1 MNKTHQHAN
10 RLKRLAIYILSL
22 MLVFSSLSIS
32 AYADN
37 ADGGGQGAASST
49 NAGGASE
56 NKCGFRMYVV
66 DYNGNL
72 KSKVIDLVYT
82 DPSADMSLST
92 TRIGGGSVSLPSSV
106 YTMPS
111 DMPRPYYHSGSFIG
125 NGQAVKKWMR
135 TKGNDGQQNIITLI
149 EKYLGSNVA
158 ELFLDQSEEYYC
170 VLEPIA
176 WHNIYLSNDK
186 SSNSGVCFYGTFY
199 NWMQLYSKLGLSNGG
214 FTRTLDNN
222 VLGRCLTFEKDQT
235 NLGLTMP
242 TSGGLLDIN
251 TVGSQAFGI
260 QVYSNKD
267 MEGTHTWDYV
277 LGDTPGPAPKSSGK
291 MFIVKNY
298 RTEIKENQYT
308 DDGCF
313 TRELTD
319 STIQIEDE
327 ETYVVVGWK
336 ITNTKG
342 TPDSINWNPPGSVA
356 EQGKRPTTVT
366 IKKPSTTLY
375 VLLER
380 AKLEP
385 EEILDADYIL
395 KESQIARAISLKT
408 TDNDM
413 PILQDY
419 VFNWKFGKLNKCA
432 GHHISGSHNDDCEED
447 CDKDHG
453 HTEYCEFT
461 LQDRNWLFKLLNE
474 NREAYPKNLA
484 FNDFWVDY
492 TNEKAEERT
501 TLEDGTVEVEDRD
514 YKTVLHRG
522 SDSLTI
528 AQWKNENEALD
539 SLEDFNTANSKSP
552 TRKKADYKESIN
564 VSLVDSL
571 EEEDLITTSK
581 GSLGCDLED
590 EAALDNPLSV
600 DVGILYE
607 TYSGAQN
614 GGKLN
619 NEIDNSEMLTIGS
632 AGNKIMSGRMV
643 ESGLSFSF
651 HPYIKMR
658 YDTMNGDGAVTK
670 DNEIFIL
677 SEYLRSLSLNDYAE
691 IEWNKKTLPNMI
703 LSSPQWSTHKT
714 PVSEWGRDSL
724 LPGGAQMILG
734 IRNQDR
740 QEVIAR
746 TYQCILIE
754 DGKEQVDKTWQ
765 SIDGFTKESALQ
777 VHKGYTQSIING
789 LENLSVEQ
797 WQHKDPNSDPFKGIK
812 VYNEA
817 NISSLQNTNDG
828 KASYEDKYY
837 FKDERGIAQ
846 SGCLDVN
853 EGNTSTEYY
862 TFSSDTSGNILMN
875 GSVILTKNQGVESLT
890 GKALAINSRT
900 LVVSK
905 LVDAIER
912 NTGNDP
918 EAKWIADGAWY
929 NEAFDGIT
937 VAISTTVL
945 KTGYIDPF
953 ERVSILDP
961 KLDTKTKTKGD
972 MFSSYMVGQIK
983 MRDYSTVYGMVNM
996 IGEFKGSPILMKDM
1010 DRLYYTKKFY
1020 LSNITVQDLH

>member
-1 MNKTHQHAN
+1 MNKVAN
-10 RLKRLAIYILSL
+10 RLKQLAIYILSFIL
-22 MLVFSSLSIS
+22 LFSSISIS
-32 AYADN
+32 TYADN
-37 ADGGGQGAASST
+37 ADGGGQGSASST

-82 DPSADMSLST
+82 DPSFNKMDRT
-92 TRIGGGSVSLPSSV
+92 TRIGGGTSSE
-106 YTMPS
+106 YKIMPS

-135 TKGNDGQQNIITLI
+135 SKGSDGVQNIVALI
-149 EKYLGSNVA
+149 KKYLGDSA
-158 ELFLDQSEEYYC
+158 HDLFLDQSQEYYC
-170 VLEPIA
+170 VLEPVA
-176 WHNIYLSNDK
+176 WHNVYMSNDK
-186 SSNSGVCFYGTFY
+186 SSNTGYCYYGTFY
-199 NWMQLYSKLGLSNGG
+199 NWMQAYAQLGLPNGG
-214 FTRTLDNN
+214 FTKTLDNN

-260 QVYSNKD
+260 QVYSNRD
-267 MEGTHTWDYV
+267 MEGTHTWDYA
-277 LGDTPGPAPKSSGK
+277 LGATPGAAPKSTGK

-298 RTEIKENQYT
+298 RTEIKEKQYT

-342 TPDSINWNPPGSVA
+342 SPNSINWNPPGSVA
-356 EQGKRPTTVT
+356 EQGERPTTVT

-380 AKLEP
+380 AKIEQ
-385 EEILDADYIL
+385 EDLDADYVL
-395 KESQIARAISLKT
+395 RESQITRAISLKK
-408 TDNDM
+408 TDKNK

-419 VFNWKFGKLNKCA
+419 VFNWKFNKLNICS
-432 GHHISGSHNDDCEED
+432 GHYKSGSHNDDCGED
-447 CDKDHG
+447 CDEDHG
-453 HTEYCEFT
+453 TTEYCVFT
-461 LQDRNWLFKLLNE
+461 LQDKNWLFKLLNE
-474 NREAYPKNLA
+474 NREAYSKNLA
-484 FNDFWVDY
+484 YNNFWVDY
-492 TNEKAEERT
+492 TNEQAKERT
-501 TLEDGTVEVEDRD
+501 TLDAGTAEVNNRD
-514 YKTVLHRG
+514 YKVVLHRG
-522 SDSLTI
+522 SDNLTI
-528 AQWKNENEALD
+528 AQWKNENKALD
-539 SLEDFNTANSKSP
+539 SLDNFNTANSKSP
-552 TRKKADYKESIN
+552 TRKKADYTESIN
-564 VSLVDSL
+564 INLVDSL
-571 EEEDLITTSK
+571 DEEDLTTTST
-581 GSLGCDLED
+581 GSLGCALED

-607 TYSGAQN
+607 TYSGSQN

-619 NEIDNSEMLTIGS
+619 TEVNSNEMLTIGS
-632 AGNKIMSGRMV
+632 VGNKIVSGRMV

-658 YDTMNGDGAVTK
+658 YDTMNSSGGITK
-670 DNEIFIL
+670 DNEIYIL

-691 IEWNKKTLPNMI
+691 IEWNKTTSPNMI
-703 LSSPQWSTHKT
+703 LSSPQWSIHNT
-714 PVSEWGRDSL
+714 PVTKWGRDAL
-724 LPGGAQMILG
+724 LPGGAQMLLG
-734 IRNQDR
+734 IKKQDR
-740 QEVIAR
+740 QVVVAR
-746 TYQCILIE
+746 TYQCILIDE
-754 DGKEQVDKTWQ
+754 GKKQVDETWK
-765 SIDGFTKESALQ
+765 SVDGFTKESALQ

-797 WQHKDPNSDPFKGIK
+797 WQNKNPDNDPFKGIK

-817 NISSLQNTNDG
+817 NISSLQNTSDG
-828 KASYEDKYY
+828 KASEEEKYY

-853 EGNTSTEYY
+853 EGNTNTEYY
-862 TFSSDTSGNILMN
+862 TFSSDISGNILMN
-875 GSVILTKNQGVESLT
+875 GSIILTKDQGIESLT

-912 NTGNDP
+912 NTGDDS
-918 EAKWIADGAWY
+918 EATWVSDGAWY

-945 KTGYIDPF
+945 TTGYINPP
-953 ERVSILDP
+953 ERISILDP
-961 KLDTKTKTKGD
+961 KLDTKTSTKKD

-983 MRDYSTVYGMVNM
+983 MRDYSTIYGMQNM
-996 IGEFKGSPILMKDM
+996 LGEFKGSPIFMKDM

-1020 LSNITVQDLH
+1020 LSNVTVQDLH